1 MRSKVQSLHTVI
13 GIAFFVV
20 VIECF
25 QHSFKSN
32 TIESIVDYYLCY
44 SIDCIANR
52 FHFAFL
58 SHKRA
63 NIVNVFSSKRI
74 LTL

>member
-32 TIESIVDYYLCY
+32 TIESIDDYYLCY
-44 SIDCIANR
+44 SIGCIANR
-52 FHFAFL
+52 FHF
-58 SHKRA
+58 
-63 NIVNVFSSKRI
+63 VFCRTKERTS
-74 LTL
+74 